1 MGLKQASDL
10 FHIENTKANITIQQ
24 LNFYNGVIKNQ
35 VLNIIVAENLT
46 ILDSNCSISNS
57 TNEDRKIIYSSIG
70 GCFRTQNIFFRKF
83 VNVKIFDSFS
93 DKTTFGIKIL
103 DDLTVLTKLK
113 PVYFVPKV

>member
-103 DDLTVLTKLK
+103 DDLVLAKLK